1 MGKRYWKPGTV
12 IYPLPAVMVSC
23 GDIENESNIITIG
36 WTGIIN
42 TNPPMTYISVR
53 PARHSYGMIKEH
65 MEFVIN
71 LTTKDLCFETDF
83 AGVKSGRDFNK
94 FEHLKLTPY
103 KSKLVKAPSIYEC
116 PISLECKVFEI
127 KELGSHHMFMAE
139 IVSVTVDD
147 EQFDENDKYLFN
159 DLIPLAYSHGEYF
172 ALGDKVGKF
181 GYSIS
186 KKEKNGVTKV
196 DKKPERQADR
206 QPKSENKTSTKNKPK
221 KTKDKPKQKNNKKP
235 KTKTGNNKGKSFRGK

>member
-12 IYPLPAVMVSC
+12 LYPLPAVMVSC
-23 GDIENESNIITIG
+23 GDFEKNIMNIITIA

-53 PARHSYGMIKEH
+53 PERHSYDMIKEN

-71 LTTKDLCFETDF
+71 LTTKDLSYVTDF
-83 AGVKSGRDFNK
+83 AGVKSGRDYNK
-94 FEHLKLTPY
+94 FEHLNLTPY
-103 KSKLVKAPSIYEC
+103 KSKEVKAPSIEEC

-147 EQFDENDKYLFN
+147 KYFDEKDKFLFN
-159 DLIPLAYSHGEYF
+159 SLTPLVYSHGEYF
-172 ALGDKVGKF
+172 GIGDKVGKF
-181 GYSIS
+181 GYSI
-186 KKEKNGVTKV
+186 KKDVKKGPNDDNEIKKDTNKKQSSHKNT
-196 DKKPERQADR
+196 D
-206 QPKSENKTSTKNKPK
+206 
-221 KTKDKPKQKNNKKP
+221 KP
-235 KTKTGNNKGKSFRGK
+235 KTKDISKKYKHKKKFKK

>member
-23 GDIENESNIITIG
+23 GDIEKESNIITIG

-53 PARHSYGMIKEH
+53 PARHSYDMIKEN

-147 EQFDENDKYLFN
+147 KHFDENDKYLFN

-186 KKEKNGVTKV
+186 KKKSGVIKS
-196 DKKPERQADR
+196 DKIDNKKFKA
-206 QPKSENKTSTKNKPK
+206 KS
-221 KTKDKPKQKNNKKP
+221 KDKNRENEKSKSRKP
-235 KTKTGNNKGKSFRGK
+235 KTEDSRNKERKKLKTKKKTH

>member
-12 IYPLPAVMVSC
+12 LYPLPAVMVSC
-23 GDIENESNIITIG
+23 GDFEKNEMNIITIA

-53 PARHSYGMIKEH
+53 PERHSYDMIKEN

-71 LTTKDLCFETDF
+71 LTTKDLSYVTDF
-83 AGVKSGRDFNK
+83 AGVKSGRDYNK
-94 FEHLKLTPY
+94 FEHLGLKPY
-103 KSKLVKAPSIYEC
+103 KSKEVKAPSIYEC

-147 EQFDENDKYLFN
+147 KYFDEKDKFLFN
-159 DLIPLAYSHGEYF
+159 ALTPLVYSHGEYF
-172 ALGDKVGKF
+172 GIGDKVGKF
-181 GYSIS
+181 GYSIKKDVKKGPKNEKESKNISKEASKQIKDKTKQTSPS
-186 KKEKNGVTKV
+186 KKY
-196 DKKPERQADR
+196 KP
-206 QPKSENKTSTKNKPK
+206 KNKK
-221 KTKDKPKQKNNKKP
+221 V
-235 KTKTGNNKGKSFRGK
+235 GK

>member
-12 IYPLPAVMVSC
+12 LYPLPAVMVSC
-23 GDIENESNIITIG
+23 GDFEKNEYNIVTIA

-53 PARHSYGMIKEH
+53 PERHSYNMIKDN

-71 LTTKDLCFETDF
+71 LTTKDLAYQTDF
-83 AGVKSGRDFNK
+83 AGVKSGRDFDK

-103 KSKLVKAPSIYEC
+103 KSNLVKAPSISEC
-116 PISLECKVFEI
+116 PLSLECKVFEI

-147 EQFDENDKYLFN
+147 EHFDENDKFHFN
-159 DLIPLAYSHGEYF
+159 SLTPLVYSHGEYF
-172 ALGDKVGKF
+172 GIGDKVGKF
-181 GYSIS
+181 GYSI
-186 KKEKNGVTKV
+186 KKNKKNRGAKNGKGTK
-196 DKKPERQADR
+196 K
-206 QPKSENKTSTKNKPK
+206 
-221 KTKDKPKQKNNKKP
+221 
-235 KTKTGNNKGKSFRGK
+235 